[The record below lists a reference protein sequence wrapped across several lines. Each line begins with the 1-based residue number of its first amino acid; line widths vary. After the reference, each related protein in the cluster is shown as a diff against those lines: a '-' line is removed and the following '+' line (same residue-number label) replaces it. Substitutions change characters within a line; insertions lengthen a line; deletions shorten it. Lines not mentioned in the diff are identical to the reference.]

1 MASPTA
7 GSHWAGAPRS
17 HSREG
22 GADVAYDPGRVIAC
36 CAEPGNPP
44 SAGADAPASGVVVEG
59 QSVPGVD
66 LGDTRAEVESG
77 WGPPDRCIDIEI
89 GGDQAHCSFPVEG
102 GGSISGEFRGSD
114 GRYARNAPDDVV
126 FEISWGNTQF
136 YTGAIFGQLIDWTT
150 TAGVNTALGLAD
162 MRDVAAAYPNA
173 EVTYDAAG
181 NIVRVEDAQLGIRIN
196 WGYDGYTHT
205 TGVRIY
211 IYFPRVTAPP
221 GEMVMTV
228 TELELSATK
237 LRGERHILAVLRVQD
252 DRGLPVP
259 GARVDISWTNP
270 RGTTW
275 TINRDVNRTSE
286 TGYEFFEISDAQ
298 QGTWTFTVN
307 DIVLDGYQ
315 FDRGGSL
322 LSAGIRV
329 K

>member
-1 MASPTA
+1 MLPKTLVVAFLATLSLA
-7 GSHWAGAPRS
+7 AP
-17 HSREG
+17 
-22 GADVAYDPGRVIAC
+22 V
-36 CAEPGNPP
+36 
-44 SAGADAPASGVVVEG
+44 SALADAPASGVVVEG
-59 QSVPGVD
+59 QSVPGVA
-66 LGDTRAEVESG
+66 LGDTRAQVEAA
-77 WGPPDRCIDIEI
+77 WGAPERGIDIEG
-89 GGDQAHCSFPVEG
+89 GGDQADCSFPVEG
-102 GGSISGEFRGSD
+102 GGSISTEFRGSD
-114 GRYARNAPDDVV
+114 GRYARNAPDDIV
-126 FEISWGNTQF
+126 FEIGWGNTRF
-136 YTGAIFGQLIDWTT
+136 YTGTVFGQLIDWTT
-150 TAGVNTALGLAD
+150 TAGVNTAVGLAD

-181 NIVRVEDAQLGIRIN
+181 NIVHVEDAQLGIRIN

-211 IYFPRVTAPP
+211 VFFPRVTAPP

-237 LRGERHILAVLRVQD
+237 FRGERHILAVVRVQD

-259 GARVDISWTNP
+259 GARVDVSWTNP

-275 TINRDVNRTSE
+275 TINRDLNLTSE

-307 DIVLDGYQ
+307 DVVFDSYQ
-315 FDRGGSL
+315 FDRDGSL
-322 LSAGIRV
+322 LSASIRV